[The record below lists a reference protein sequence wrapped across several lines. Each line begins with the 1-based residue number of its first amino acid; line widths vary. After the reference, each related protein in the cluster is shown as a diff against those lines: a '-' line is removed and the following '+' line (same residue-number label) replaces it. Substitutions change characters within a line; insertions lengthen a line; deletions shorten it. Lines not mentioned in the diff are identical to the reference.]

1 MADPFI
7 AEVRI
12 FAGNFAPQGWAACN
26 GQILP
31 IEQNTV
37 LYSLIGNTY
46 GGDANA
52 STFALPNLQG
62 SVVIGAGQGA
72 GLSSYDLGAVGGE
85 QTVTLLQSQI
95 PAHTHEIGCV
105 SSAATTGTPSQTVV
119 LASGTAPEA
128 YVAPGVTKLQ
138 LDGNAITPAGASQP
152 HDNMQPFLT
161 LLYII
166 SLQGIYPVRP

>member
-1 MADPFI
+1 MSDPYV
-7 AEVRI
+7 AEIRI
-12 FAGNFAPQGWAACN
+12 FAGNFAPRGWAMCN

-31 IEQNTV
+31 MGQNTV
-37 LYSLIGNTY
+37 LFSLIGNTY
-46 GGDANA
+46 GGDEPA

-62 SVVIGAGQGA
+62 SVMIGAGQGS
-72 GLSSYDLGAVGGE
+72 GLSSYDLGAVGGA

-95 PAHTHEIGCV
+95 PAHTHELGCV
-105 SSAATTGTPSQTVV
+105 SSAASTGTPSKTVI

-138 LDGNAITPAGASQP
+138 LDGNAIAPAGGSQP
-152 HDNMQPFLT
+152 HDNMQPYLT

-166 SLQGIYPVRP
+166 ALQGIYPMRP

>member
-1 MADPFI
+1 MADPFV

-12 FAGNFAPQGWAACN
+12 FAGNFAPIGWAMCN

-31 IEQNTV
+31 TGQNTA
-37 LYSLIGNTY
+37 LYSLIGNIY
-46 GGDANA
+46 GGDENA

-62 SVVIGAGQGA
+62 SVVIGAGQGS
-72 GLSSYDLGAVGGE
+72 GLSSYTLGETGGA

-95 PAHTHEIGCV
+95 PAHTHELGCV
-105 SSAATTGTPSQTVV
+105 SSAATTGTPSQSVV
-119 LASGTAPEA
+119 VASGTAPEA

-138 LDGNAITPAGASQP
+138 LDANAIGPAGGSLP
-152 HDNMQPFLT
+152 HDNMQPYQT

-166 SLQGIYPVRP
+166 SLQGIYPMRP